1 MHLKLYFDSTR
12 NILSVPANQGFSEVL
27 DILKKLKKERKVVSE
42 IVDTKNFSKENL
54 WDVYSQAMVPSVFK
68 KFKLRQI
75 FGSRRRS
82 ASFFGREVPA
92 LLVFEKTEDQ
102 PEDVYPHEE
111 MGRIITIK
119 DFLERFLR

>member
-12 NILSVPANQGFSEVL
+12 NILSVPANRGFSEVL
-27 DILKKLKKERKVVSE
+27 EILRKLKKEKKVIFD
-42 IVDTKNFSKENL
+42 IVDTKKFSKENL
-54 WDVYSQAMVPSVFK
+54 WDVYSQAMIPSVFK
-68 KFKLRQI
+68 KFKVRQI

-82 ASFFGREVPA
+82 ASFFAREVPA
-92 LLVFEKTEDQ
+92 LLVFEKTENQ

-119 DFLERFLR
+119 DFLERLL